1 MDIRDPHIIK
11 NTNYLKEYFKKKTTL
26 VIAISYGL
34 SILLSLA
41 SMITALLPSAL
52 RSLRALTGEYVYGA
66 TGNFAPS
73 QLVQLATLPMLI
85 LPFLSFLGFLL
96 LYIKSKNSSPA
107 SSPKGGAAVLKAV
120 GTISLVLGIFET
132 FVLLLIPILFAFMP
146 YATSKLYRFDFPYD
160 TFSQNPEA
168 APIVMGAIFAGIVFL
183 IVAPFIVYLLLSV
196 IFEFRF
202 FSSLRKSLVTSNL
215 TAKGSVGFGVMNI
228 ISCVF
233 TTLVTGTSIL
243 LYVLNTA
250 FGIRGI
256 LPLRNTSLGTASSF
270 TSIVSIIILV
280 LSLALSL
287 VSGIA
292 IAKFAFGYNKHIKSV
307 PENFHDTPKP
317 YYYREKVTYAPAEE
331 PVFMGNAYAG
341 LTSQNNE
348 AKAEASEKPVV
359 VAETPVEVTET
370 PVETVEAPI
379 EVTETPVETA
389 KITEDTSD
397 AKNETVCIN
406 LSELTPE
413 ARSIVEDALKNI
425 QGKDE

>member
-1 MDIRDPHIIK
+1 MDPRIIK
-11 NTNYLKEYFKKKTTL
+11 NTDYLKEYFKKKTTL

-41 SMITALLPSAL
+41 SMITALLPSAF
-52 RSLRALTGEYVYGA
+52 RSLRALTGEGVYGA

-73 QLVQLATLPMLI
+73 LIVRLATLPLLI
-85 LPFLSFLGFLL
+85 LPFLIFLGFLL

-120 GTISLVLGIFET
+120 GTISLVLGIFDT
-132 FVLLLIPILFAFMP
+132 FLLLLIPILFAFMP

-160 TFSQNPEA
+160 TFSQNPES
-168 APIVMGAIFAGIVFL
+168 APIIMGAVFAGIVFL

-202 FSSLRKSLVTSNL
+202 FSSIRKSLVTSNL
-215 TAKGSVGFGVMNI
+215 TSKGSVGFGVMQI
-228 ISCVF
+228 ISCI
-233 TTLVTGTSIL
+233 S
-243 LYVLNTA
+243 TA
-250 FGIRGI
+250 FTNVSLLI
-256 LPLRNTSLGTASSF
+256 LYIIYAVSDTSRMSHMLSFNSMDLFSSV
-270 TSIVSIIILV
+270 VSTVIIL
-280 LSLALSL
+280 LSLAVGL

-292 IAKFAFGYNKHIKSV
+292 MAKFAFGYNKHIKSV

-317 YYYREKVTYAPAEE
+317 YYYKEKVSTAPKEE
-331 PVFMGNAYAG
+331 AIFTGNAYAG
-341 LTSQNNE
+341 LTSQDNE

-359 VAETPVEVTET
+359 VAETPAETVESPVEPIDK
-370 PVETVEAPI
+370 PVETTEA
-379 EVTETPVETA
+379 PVETA
-389 KITEDTSD
+389 KITEETAD
-397 AKNETVCIN
+397 AKNETVSIN

-413 ARSIVEDALKNI
+413 ARSIVEEALKNI